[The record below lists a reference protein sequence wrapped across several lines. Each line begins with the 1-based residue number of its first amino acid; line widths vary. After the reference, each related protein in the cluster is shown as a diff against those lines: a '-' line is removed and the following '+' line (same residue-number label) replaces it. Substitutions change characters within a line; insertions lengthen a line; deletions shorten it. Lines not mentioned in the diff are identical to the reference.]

1 MPASDHALDVAS
13 NRLLAAL
20 PDNERDQ
27 LLARLEPIRFTV
39 RQPLYEPHKP
49 IEHVYFP
56 TGCVVSILA
65 VMDDDQAVEVA
76 TVGVEGM
83 IGIPV
88 LLGTQTSPD
97 LVFCQIPG
105 QALRM
110 PADAFREL
118 ASEAGAIQALLQ
130 RYTFAFIRQLSQGS
144 ACNRLHPVDQ
154 RCARWLL
161 MTHDNTGGWD
171 EFPLTQDFLAKML
184 GVRRATVSEA
194 AGRLQRADLI
204 TYHRGVIRILDRPGL
219 EAAACQ
225 CYRIITEEYAR
236 LIG

>member
-1 MPASDHALDVAS
+1 MPASDDALDVAS

-20 PDNERDQ
+20 PDHDRDQ
-27 LLARLEPIRFTV
+27 LLVRLEPIEFTV

-49 IEHVYFP
+49 IQHVYFP
-56 TGCVVSILA
+56 TGCVISILA
-65 VMDDDQAVEVA
+65 VVDDDQAVEVA
-76 TVGVEGM
+76 TVGIEGM
-83 IGIPV
+83 IGIPL
-88 LLGTQTSPD
+88 LLGTETSPD

-110 PADAFREL
+110 PAGPFREL
-118 ASEAGAIQALLQ
+118 ANGAGAIQALLQ
-130 RYTFAFIRQLSQGS
+130 RYTFAYVRQLSQGS

-161 MTHDNTGGWD
+161 LTHDNTGGRD

-184 GVRRATVSEA
+184 GVRRATVNEA
-194 AGRLQRADLI
+194 AGRLQRAELI
-204 TYHRGVIRILDRPGL
+204 SYHRGVMRILDRPGL

-225 CYRIITEEYAR
+225 CYRIIAKEYAR

>member
-1 MPASDHALDVAS
+1 MPARDDALDVAS

-20 PDNERDQ
+20 PAHERDQ
-27 LLARLEPIRFTV
+27 FLVGLEPTEFTV

-56 TGCVVSILA
+56 TGCVVSVL
-65 VMDDDQAVEVA
+65 VLVDEDQAVEVA

-88 LLGTQTSPD
+88 LLGTETGPD

-110 PADAFREL
+110 PAGAFREL
-118 ASEAGAIQALLQ
+118 ATGAGAIQALLQ
-130 RYTFAFIRQLSQGS
+130 RYTFAFVRQLSQGS

-161 MTHDNTGGWD
+161 MTHDNTGGRD

-184 GVRRATVSEA
+184 GVRRATVTEA
-194 AGRLQRADLI
+194 AGRLQRAELI
-204 TYHRGVIRILDRPGL
+204 SYHRGVIRILDRQGL

-225 CYRIITEEYAR
+225 CYRIITKEYAR